1 MRRHKMFACPFCKEK
16 ADRIKELNKLLI
28 LIVNSYDN
36 KTGKML
42 EKLIERARELTE
54 NAEV

>member
-1 MRRHKMFACPFCKEK
+1 MFACPFCKEK